1 MANTVNQLNY
11 TNTFGD
17 WIITTNALA
26 KENNDLAANNY
37 TKSSGTLY
45 LNDSTLGL
53 QVGSNA
59 IIGGTF
65 AVNGPS
71 ANVLYNMAI
80 GQQLFLTNTI
90 TGLISAGS
98 GNFNGTLYANSTG
111 TGLYVSNN
119 ASILGSANV
128 SQSLYANNAVINN
141 ISVPGTIYTGSI
153 SANSPVSFSSV
164 SIANQLNANAAAVY
178 VQSLQTLGQLSV
190 GGNFVINGATIYNS
204 NTFTLSA
211 NVTTAVISQIVVN
224 RGTSGA
230 NAVIRWNEPQGYW
243 DVYDI
248 NTSTYQKLLSTTAL
262 VDTLTNTSVTSAA
275 TANTANALYN
285 LIKTANTF
293 LQANVGSALAAGK
306 VYTDTAIAAA
316 NTSLKSYTDGQISN
330 TYTFANNAFNLA
342 NATTI
347 YAQAGYGQANSAT
360 IIAAAAFNKA
370 NGAEQIGFTT
380 ITSNGSSVV
389 ATSNND
395 TLTITAATAN
405 GINLLNPATKTL
417 DFGLRNSGIAAGT
430 YGGPS
435 YHAIY
440 TIDQFGRATAV
451 SNVAIYI
458 PGTAVTSTVNTAF
471 NLAGGSAYQVPY
483 QLNTGTTAF
492 STTPQDGQVLQYTAA
507 GGIAWAT
514 TGGNALHGLYV
525 DNDGNLVYDVFN
537 GVSSPTT
544 NINNYVI
551 NFYAANTS
559 LLSIAVTGQLQT
571 LVY

>member
-59 IIGGTF
+59 IIGGIF

-71 ANVLYNMAI
+71 ANALYNMAI
-80 GQQLFLTNTI
+80 GQQLFLTNTV

-98 GNFNGTLYANSTG
+98 GNFNGTLYANSSG

-128 SQSLYANNAVINN
+128 SQGLYANNAVINN

-164 SIANQLNANAAAVY
+164 SIANQLNANAAAAY

-248 NTSTYQKLLSTTAL
+248 NTSSYQKLLSTTAL
-262 VDTLTNTSVTSAA
+262 VDTLTNTSTTSAA

-293 LQANVGSALAAGK
+293 LQSNDSITLAAA
-306 VYTDTAIAAA
+306 VTYTNTA
-316 NTSLKSYTDGQISN
+316 NSSLKSYTDGQITN
-330 TYTFANNAFNLA
+330 TYTFANGAFNLA

-347 YAQAGYGQANSAT
+347 YAQAGYSQANSAT

-380 ITSNGSSVV
+380 ITSNGSNVV

-395 TLTITAATAN
+395 TLTITADTAN
-405 GINLLNPATKTL
+405 GINLLNPSTKTL
-417 DFGLRNSGIAAGT
+417 DFGLRNSGITAGT
-430 YGGPS
+430 YGSPS

-458 PGTAVTSTVNTAF
+458 PGTAVTSAVNSAI
-471 NLAGGSAYQVPY
+471 NIVGGSANQVPY
-483 QLNTGTTAF
+483 QANTGNTNFT
-492 STTPQDGQVLQYTAA
+492 STPLDGQILGYTVAN
-507 GGIAWAT
+507 GVNWIQQSGLSVH
-514 TGGNALHGLYV
+514 ALNV
-525 DNDGNLVYDVFN
+525 TDDGDLIYDYFN
-537 GVSSPTT
+537 GASSS
-544 NINNYVI
+544 NINITSYLI
-551 NFYAANTS
+551 NFYAPNTS
-559 LLSIAVTGQLQT
+559 LFVANSISTTGGQLQT
-571 LVY
+571 IVY